1 MLVQYLSKALFN
13 GLKLR
18 VHEIVS
24 SSRIRLIALS
34 VFLFSIPFVTK
45 LIYMVPRFGPTA
57 QVLLL
62 VDHFRLIRDSSTS
75 EKSFSNPEFLSW
87 VRFRETPFVN
97 SER

>member
-1 MLVQYLSKALFN
+1 MLVQYLLKELFN

-45 LIYMVPRFGPTA
+45 LNYMVPRFGPTA
-57 QVLLL
+57 PVLLL
-62 VDHFRLIRDSSTS
+62 VDHFRLIRNTIKSTS
-75 EKSFSNPEFLSW
+75 EKRFS
-87 VRFRETPFVN
+87 
-97 SER
+97 